1 MINNWP
7 YSDIHELNL
16 DWILSKIKEL
26 DNKVNNDIDEYISA
40 YIEEHLPD
48 FTVSANYDDVNEKI
62 IYSNGVGATT
72 PGGDASKFAI
82 DNVIVDIKDATARSS
97 ITTINNDLGTA
108 QSDITNLQ
116 GDVLALQSA
125 ITAMPTTILNALHPV
140 GSEYIT
146 TTNTAPTIG
155 GTWVLVD
162 KELSDA
168 YRYLTSEEYTD
179 GTDGTVSAI
188 QMRRSAHEIMLR
200 INMDNVTNIG
210 DPQTELCK
218 INLSALGVSQF
229 GIGDQNSTILS
240 DTGSVLLT
248 IVSHNTGIIECG
260 EAFVIGSTI
269 AHTYTGPLSPF
280 DLIVPIASSYMLDS
294 ACNRFIWRRTA

>member
-16 DWILSKIKEL
+16 DWILSKVKSLDIKINEEL
-26 DNKVNNDIDEYISA
+26 STYIQQ

-48 FTVSANYDDVNEKI
+48 FTVEANYDDVNEKI

-72 PGGDASKFAI
+72 PGGDASVFAI
-82 DNVIVDIKDATARSS
+82 DEVLVNVKDAAARSS
-97 ITTINNDLGTA
+97 ITTINSDLGAA
-108 QSDITNLQ
+108 QGDITNLQ
-116 GDVLALQSA
+116 SDVTALQAA

-146 TTNTAPTIG
+146 TTNSAPTIG
-155 GTWVLVD
+155 GTWTLVD

-168 YRYLTSEEYTD
+168 YRYLTSDEYTD
-179 GTDGTVSAI
+179 GADGTVNTI

-200 INMDNVTNIG
+200 INMDTVTGIG

-218 INLSALGVSQF
+218 LNLSALGVTQF
-229 GIGDQNSTILS
+229 GIGDQNTTVLS
-240 DTGSVLLT
+240 DTGNVLLT
-248 IVSHNTGIIECG
+248 VVSHNTGIIECG
-260 EAFVIGSTI
+260 DAFVMGDPIS
-269 AHTYTGPLSPF
+269 HTYTGALSPF

-294 ACNRFIWRRTA
+294 ACNRFIWKRTA